1 MIEAALRG
9 DINSSVRST
18 INKNLATNPF
28 EDEGINLLSE
38 KLIEKALHGKLSLKL
53 LRMVGEYLA
62 IKTLEENGFTN
73 IRPTNQFQP
82 SPNWNGQK
90 KIQFGHVLATWKN
103 RRYVIEIGT
112 RKFTGKNYPF
122 TWVHKS
128 QVKEQVSDEIIDD
141 ENRAEEYYLRVK
153 EFYKKAIPAWIA
165 VSIDAREEDSV
176 YSIFF
181 GTAEKINW
189 KLNCKISSSHTDIS
203 GKKNP
208 DCFAKDK
215 RIADFI
221 KPTSCDI
228 LLITPLEE
236 EFDMLE
242 PAFHTGSQKET
253 DVDVIYH
260 AKSPKSPYKISCF
273 FLGETGPMHAAA
285 KTMSAILYCKPR
297 LVVLIGIGGALAKGL
312 RLGDVVVGKEIN
324 LYFADA
330 KAEGTPDY
338 YKLHHSGR
346 TWKTTAKLKKVV
358 QNFRKSNMV
367 LFHRWQDRVAKFL
380 EELKIDRNNYKSFTR
395 TKPIMTFGK
404 IASGDIVGSAKSFSL
419 ELSEIDRKFKV
430 IEMEAA
436 GVAEACAEREDVL
449 DFLIIRGISDF
460 ADERK
465 SELDNVIINR
475 SSVPT
480 DEPESKSEDD
490 NRGAFR
496 DLAMYSA
503 THYFLSLIQSKLFQ
517 NYLPPSR

>member
-1 MIEAALRG
+1 MPPQPSYSEEPTEDFIQGCRINTYKALIEAALRG

-208 DCFAKDK
+208 DCFAKEK
-215 RIADFI
+215 AANFI
-221 KPTSCDI
+221 RRFWGLC
-228 LLITPLEE
+228 
-236 EFDMLE
+236 M
-242 PAFHTGSQKET
+242 
-253 DVDVIYH
+253 IYN
-260 AKSPKSPYKISCF
+260 INIRF
-273 FLGETGPMHAAA
+273 FL
-285 KTMSAILYCKPR
+285 R
-297 LVVLIGIGGALAKGL
+297 
-312 RLGDVVVGKEIN
+312 
-324 LYFADA
+324 
-330 KAEGTPDY
+330 
-338 YKLHHSGR
+338 
-346 TWKTTAKLKKVV
+346 
-358 QNFRKSNMV
+358 
-367 LFHRWQDRVAKFL
+367 
-380 EELKIDRNNYKSFTR
+380 
-395 TKPIMTFGK
+395 
-404 IASGDIVGSAKSFSL
+404 ASVECRFQHIEFF
-419 ELSEIDRKFKV
+419 FK
-430 IEMEAA
+430 
-436 GVAEACAEREDVL
+436 
-449 DFLIIRGISDF
+449 RG
-460 ADERK
+460 
-465 SELDNVIINR
+465 N
-475 SSVPT
+475 
-480 DEPESKSEDD
+480 
-490 NRGAFR
+490 
-496 DLAMYSA
+496 
-503 THYFLSLIQSKLFQ
+503 
-517 NYLPPSR
+517 